1 VGWLRAEGGA
11 NLTKGKGRPRPFVAF
26 SGHWEHGRGRP
37 CPLGGKSY
45 WLVVLGYWGAAA
57 SLAVQNLEQDAPRTD
72 WDRMS
77 QLHEEVGKM
86 PTPP

>member
-1 VGWLRAEGGA
+1 M
-11 NLTKGKGRPRPFVAF
+11 
-26 SGHWEHGRGRP
+26 
-37 CPLGGKSY
+37 
-45 WLVVLGYWGAAA
+45 GYWGAAA

-86 PTPP
+86 PTAP